1 MTQQPGCSKAG
12 SSKAESSQPV
22 PILDA
27 VDRHLIAL
35 LSRDAR
41 LSMRSLASAVHIS
54 RTSAHTRV
62 QNLVRLGVIT
72 GFGAQIDR
80 KALGLHVSAIV
91 VVKIGAVSW
100 AEIAARLAEL
110 PFVESAQAV
119 SGDIDI
125 ILTVSAPD
133 HEQLGQ
139 AILRDI
145 HSMPGVVSTR
155 SHVILEHIAGHP
167 PGTSPNAWS

>member
-1 MTQQPGCSKAG
+1 MTQQPGFSHSETAHAMPG
-12 SSKAESSQPV
+12 RPAPD
-22 PILDA
+22 LDA

-35 LSRDAR
+35 LSQDAR
-41 LSMRSLASAVHIS
+41 LSMRTLATAVHIS

-62 QNLVRLGVIT
+62 QNLVQLGVIT
-72 GFGAQIDR
+72 GFGAQINR
-80 KALGLHVSAIV
+80 RALGLHVSAIV

-100 AEIAARLAEL
+100 AEMAARLAEL

-133 HEQLGQ
+133 QEQLGQ

-155 SHVILEHIAGHP
+155 SHVILEQMAGHA
-167 PGTSPNAWS
+167 PGTSSDVWS

>member
-1 MTQQPGCSKAG
+1 MTQHPAPAASAG
-12 SSKAESSQPV
+12 LDPIDRRIVAE
-22 PILDA
+22 
-27 VDRHLIAL
+27 

-41 LSMRSLASAVHIS
+41 LSTRQLAALVHVS
-54 RTSAHTRV
+54 RTAAHTRLH
-62 QNLVRLGVIT
+62 NLVERGVIT

-80 KALGLHVSAIV
+80 TALGLKVTALVI
-91 VVKIGAVSW
+91 VKIADVSW
-100 AEIAARLAEL
+100 ADIAARLSEL
-110 PFVESAQAV
+110 PFVEKAMAV

-133 HEQLGQ
+133 HEQLSQ

-155 SHVILEHIAGHP
+155 SHLILEEIAGHAP
-167 PGTSPNAWS
+167 ALAPDIWR